1 MDQTLAKFSN
11 LKVLN
16 LSFNSI
22 QKIEFLPQNLE
33 ELYLNGNLINEVGLS
48 ATKPM
53 KSMIH
58 VGLNQNKIRQPAL
71 T

>member
-22 QKIEFLPQNLE
+22 QKIEFLPPNLE

-48 ATKPM
+48 AMKPM

-58 VGLNQNKIRQPAL
+58 VGLNQNKIR
-71 T
+71 